1 MQKTMP
7 TYSKIQLSALVV
19 LRISLGWYLLYEG
32 LTKLLN
38 PYWTSANYLIESK
51 WIFSELF
58 TSIATNPVALS
69 IVDSLNEWALIA
81 IGLALILGCFTR
93 IASMAGVILLL
104 FYYVSSP
111 PFIGL
116 SYSMPAEGSYL
127 IVNKTLIEMFA
138 LFVLYVFPTGSAIG
152 LDVFLY
158 KLRNN
163 KDEKK

>member
-58 TSIATNPVALS
+58 TSIAANPLALS
-69 IVDSLNEWALIA
+69 IVDSLNEWGLIA

-93 IASMAGVILLL
+93 IASIAGIILLL

-116 SYSMPAEGSYL
+116 SYSMPSEGSYL

-138 LFVLYVFPTGSAIG
+138 LFVLYVFPTGSIIG
-152 LDVFLY
+152 LDLFLY
-158 KLRNN
+158 KLRNRE
-163 KDEKK
+163 DEKK